1 MGRHQI
7 TITIDT
13 DIPVPMAKTELKP
26 ATKQIYEKLKAGY
39 SVFFK
44 DYAEADRLR
53 HYIKYRNGRGSYAL
67 RKIDNEGWRVWL
79 VK

>member
-13 DIPVPMAKTELKP
+13 DIPIPMAKTELKR
-26 ATKQIYEKLKAGY
+26 TTVKIYERLKAGY
-39 SVFFK
+39 SVIFK
-44 DYAEADRLR
+44 DFADADRLR
-53 HYIKYRNGRGSYAL
+53 NYIKYRNGRGSYAM

>member
-7 TITIDT
+7 TFTIDT
-13 DIPVPMAKTELKP
+13 DIPVPMAKTQLKRD
-26 ATKQIYEKLKAGY
+26 TVEIYKRLKAGY

-44 DYAEADRLR
+44 NHAEADRLR
-53 HYIKYRNGRGSYAL
+53 HYIKYRNGRGSYAM
-67 RKIDNEGWRVWL
+67 RKIGNEGWRVWL